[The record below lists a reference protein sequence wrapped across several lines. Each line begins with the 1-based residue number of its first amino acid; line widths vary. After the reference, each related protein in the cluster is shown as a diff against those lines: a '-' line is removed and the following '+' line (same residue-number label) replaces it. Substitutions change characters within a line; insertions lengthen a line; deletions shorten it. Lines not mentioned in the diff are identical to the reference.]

1 MSEFVHNDL
10 KCNYGVLNQLLPC
23 DSRFDKSDV
32 FGKAKNA
39 VPKLLHIKGHYKNSW
54 IAPKL
59 VDQTGRP
66 SVESDVYSLDYLIN
80 TVSEL

>member
-39 VPKLLHIKGHYKNSW
+39 VPKLLHIKGHYKNS
-54 IAPKL
+54 
-59 VDQTGRP
+59 
-66 SVESDVYSLDYLIN
+66 
-80 TVSEL
+80 